1 MKTVNTAIPAGFSL
15 QERDRRWDLARDI
28 MRQRNLDVL
37 IVYGDRESA
46 APAPFCVDHYFTND
60 RLGSVVIFYQD
71 NDPVVVTFAPMM
83 IADHMQAALR
93 GDNQWLSPSQIMV
106 GKTGRNIGALLR
118 EMNVPATAQIG
129 VIGLEPY
136 PPFYFDGAM
145 PFNTLTGIKEAYPQ
159 AAIVPVYRDFF
170 VRASVK
176 SEEEMAHIR
185 HAAAIGEAMS
195 EAMRVTAVPG
205 NSEADI
211 AAAVTATCLSAG
223 GFTAEIL
230 MGSGPEYIGWGQPA
244 WQYRS
249 QKPRE
254 IERGDIVLS
263 EIFALYGMYETQH
276 QAAVAV
282 GNIHPQLEKAAQVAR
297 ECYDIGVSYLKEG
310 VTFGEVVDEMEK
322 PLLASGGWHVH
333 PLIHSINPYGP
344 IGFGTA
350 PGIESLPLVS
360 RYRKVERLPNP
371 GRELVLKAGMSFAF
385 EPNCAFGYHLCNLGG
400 TVIVGKNGGIELNDN
415 STRLM
420 RADL

>member
-1 MKTVNTAIPAGFSL
+1 
-15 QERDRRWDLARDI
+15 

-118 EMNVPATAQIG
+118 EMNVPAAAQIG

-159 AAIVPVYRDFF
+159 AAILPIYRDFF

-176 SEEEMAHIR
+176 SEEELAHIR

-223 GFTAEIL
+223 DL
-230 MGSGPEYIGWGQPA
+230 RR
-244 WQYRS
+244 RS
-249 QKPRE
+249 
-254 IERGDIVLS
+254 
-263 EIFALYGMYETQH
+263 
-276 QAAVAV
+276 
-282 GNIHPQLEKAAQVAR
+282 
-297 ECYDIGVSYLKEG
+297 
-310 VTFGEVVDEMEK
+310 
-322 PLLASGGWHVH
+322 
-333 PLIHSINPYGP
+333 
-344 IGFGTA
+344 
-350 PGIESLPLVS
+350 
-360 RYRKVERLPNP
+360 
-371 GRELVLKAGMSFAF
+371 
-385 EPNCAFGYHLCNLGG
+385 
-400 TVIVGKNGGIELNDN
+400 
-415 STRLM
+415 
-420 RADL
+420 

>member
-118 EMNVPATAQIG
+118 EMNVPAAAQIG

-159 AAIVPVYRDFF
+159 AAILPVYRDFF

-176 SEEEMAHIR
+176 SEEELAHIR

-350 PGIESLPLVS
+350 P
-360 RYRKVERLPNP
+360 
-371 GRELVLKAGMSFAF
+371 
-385 EPNCAFGYHLCNLGG
+385 
-400 TVIVGKNGGIELNDN
+400 
-415 STRLM
+415 
-420 RADL
+420 